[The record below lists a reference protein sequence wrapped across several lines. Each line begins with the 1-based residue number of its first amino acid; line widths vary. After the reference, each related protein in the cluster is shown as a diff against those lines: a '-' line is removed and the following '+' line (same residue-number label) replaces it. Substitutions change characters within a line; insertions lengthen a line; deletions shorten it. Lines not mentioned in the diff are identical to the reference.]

1 MIKQNTTFSIQIQ
14 KQKQLFVKVA
24 LIMHLN
30 QSTLKNY
37 TIQKKGL
44 INIQNIYD
52 NKCFKWSLVRYLNA
66 TDSNQ
71 ARIAKADKYFT
82 KKIDF

>member
-24 LIMHLN
+24 LIMYLN

-37 TIQKKGL
+37 TIQKKGWL
-44 INIQNIYD
+44 I
-52 NKCFKWSLVRYLNA
+52 FKIFMTINALNGV
-66 TDSNQ
+66 
-71 ARIAKADKYFT
+71 
-82 KKIDF
+82 